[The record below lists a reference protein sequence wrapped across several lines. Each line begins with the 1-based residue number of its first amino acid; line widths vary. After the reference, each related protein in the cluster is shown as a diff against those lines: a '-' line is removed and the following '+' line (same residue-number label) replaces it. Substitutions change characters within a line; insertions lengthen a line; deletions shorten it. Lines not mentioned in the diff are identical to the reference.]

1 MNFIYLT
8 VDNLLFIKDLY
19 AHYFLSFY
27 LFCFKYF
34 SVGLVVYFF
43 EQLVVIV
50 EAELVVLA
58 IFLEYTRLG
67 SHDIIIYLWFLNFI
81 QIFTILHRFFISV
94 FFHCFPLFLF
104 FWYWRFSLI
113 ITFTCGSH
121 IEIKSAFLLQWK
133 FKNYKLNSIIL

>member
-8 VDNLLFIKDLY
+8 VDNLLLIKDFY
-19 AHYFLSFY
+19 THYFLSFY

-58 IFLEYTRLG
+58 ILLEYARLR
-67 SHDIIIYLWFLNFI
+67 SHDVVIYFWFLNFI
-81 QIFTILHRFFISV
+81 LFTTFLYGFFISV
-94 FFHCFPLFLF
+94 IFHWFPLFLF
-104 FWYWRFSLI
+104 FWYWRFSFI

-121 IEIKSAFLLQWK
+121 IEIKSAFLL
-133 FKNYKLNSIIL
+133 